1 MEPMTPKI
9 SVLIACYNAQDYV
22 ASAIQ
27 SVIQQSFQDFEIV
40 VVDDGSTDASRL
52 AIAQNSDPR
61 LRLITQENKGAS
73 AARNVAFAA
82 SRGDFVIYF
91 DADDLMHPHHLEGL
105 AKRADGERGYITFS
119 PWVRFKANH
128 LPTKFEVRPSQRDL
142 TGPDW
147 LATEW
152 LDARQMMQS
161 AMFLLP
167 RTFIEQF
174 GGWDERLTLNDD
186 FEFFSR
192 ILSKARKMIYAPDAG
207 LFYRAAVSN
216 SLSANRSPMAIR
228 SAYESAIDG
237 TSHLLAQLDTAQT
250 RLACAN
256 CLQDFIY
263 MVYPNHVQYRRAA
276 AVRIAELG
284 GSALPPDGPPGF
296 HKLRSLVGWR
306 AARLIQRTAEKM
318 KLNRAGRSIK
328 KIKDVN

>member
-22 ASAIQ
+22 ALAIQ
-27 SVIQQSFQDFEIV
+27 SVLQQSFQDFEIV
-40 VVDDGSTDASRL
+40 VVDDGSTDGSRL
-52 AIAQNSDPR
+52 AVEQISDPK

-73 AARNVAFAA
+73 TARNAAFAA
-82 SRGDFVIYF
+82 SRGDYVIYF
-91 DADDLMHPHHLEGL
+91 DADDLMHTYHLEGL
-105 AKRADGERGYITFS
+105 AKRSDGERGCIAFS
-119 PWVRFKANH
+119 PWVRFRGED
-128 LPTKFEVRPSQRDL
+128 LPTKFEVRPSQQDM

-167 RTFIEQF
+167 RTFVEQF

-186 FEFFSR
+186 FEFLGR
-192 ILSKARKMIYAPDAG
+192 ILSKAKKMVYAPDAG

-237 TSHLLAQLDTAQT
+237 TSHLLAQLDTAET

-263 MVYPNHVQYRRAA
+263 LVYPNHGQYRRAI

-284 GSALPPDGPPGF
+284 GSTLPPDGPPGF
-296 HKLRSLVGWR
+296 HKLRSIVGWR

-318 KLNRAGRSIK
+318 KLNRAGRSITK
-328 KIKDVN
+328 VKDVC